1 MLKMILNRLVQIV
14 PILLIVLTITFIFTR
29 LIPGDPVLTVL
40 GDQATPE
47 MVAQLREEM
56 GLDKSIPEQYL
67 GYLFDILR
75 GNFGTSFAYGRP
87 VTELIAERLP
97 NTLMLSLTSMAIA
110 LVIGLSVGILS
121 AVRQYSFWDYLAT
134 VLALAGVSMPRFW
147 LALMLVLVFSVNL
160 GWLPAFGMGAVELGA
175 ASVISH
181 MIMPCICL
189 TVAPAATFTRITRSS
204 MLEIIQNDSIR
215 ALRARGV
222 RERVILWKHALKN
235 ALPPIVTVFG
245 LQLATAFTGAILTET
260 IFSWP
265 GMGSLIVGAIDNRDY
280 SLIQGTVLL
289 VAFAFVFVNLLTD
302 IVYMM
307 INPKY
312 AAESTKG
319 GN

>member
-1 MLKMILNRLVQIV
+1 MAKMILKRLLQII

-29 LIPGDPVLTVL
+29 MIPGDPVLTVL

-47 MVAQLREEM
+47 MVEKLRVEM
-56 GLDKSIPEQYL
+56 GMDKSIPEQYV
-67 GYLFDILR
+67 GYIMDILH
-75 GNFGTSFAYGRP
+75 GDFGESFAYGKP

-97 NTLMLSLTSMAIA
+97 NTLKLSLTSMAIA
-110 LVIGLSVGILS
+110 IVIGLSVGILS
-121 AVRQYSFWDYLAT
+121 AVKQYSVWDYLAT
-134 VLALAGVSMPRFW
+134 VIALVGVSMPRFW
-147 LALMLVLVFSVNL
+147 LALMLVLLFSVNL
-160 GWLPAFGMGAVELGA
+160 GILPAFGMGTGGFGDA
-175 ASVISH
+175 ALH

-204 MLEIIQNDSIR
+204 MLEVINNDSVK
-215 ALRARGV
+215 ALRARGMS
-222 RERVILWKHALKN
+222 ERTILWKHALKN

-280 SLIQGTVLL
+280 ALIQGTVVL
-289 VAFAFVFVNLLTD
+289 VAFAFVFINLITD
-302 IVYMM
+302 IIYMI

-312 AAESTKG
+312 AAESAKG
-319 GN
+319 GQ

>member
-1 MLKMILNRLVQIV
+1 MVKMVLKRLLQII
-14 PILLIVLTITFIFTR
+14 PILLIVLTITFTFTR

-47 MVAQLREEM
+47 MADQLREEM
-56 GLDKSIPEQYL
+56 GLNKSIPEQYVR
-67 GYLFDILR
+67 YIANILK
-75 GNFGTSFAYGRP
+75 GDFGTSFAYQKP
-87 VTELIAERLP
+87 VTALIAERLP
-97 NTLMLSLTSMAIA
+97 NTLKLSLTSMAIA

-121 AVRQYSFWDYLAT
+121 AVKQYSFWDYTAT
-134 VLALAGVSMPRFW
+134 VFALGGVSMPRFW
-147 LALMLVLVFSVNL
+147 LALMLVLVFSVKL
-160 GWLPAFGMGAVELGA
+160 GWLPAFGMGSADLGMMD
-175 ASVISH
+175 VISH

-204 MLEIIQNDSIR
+204 MLEIINNDSIR
-215 ALRARGV
+215 ALRARGI

-280 SLIQGTVLL
+280 SLIQGTVVL
-289 VAFAFVFVNLLTD
+289 VAFAFVFINLLTD
-302 IVYMM
+302 ILYMM

-312 AAESTKG
+312 AAESTR
-319 GN
+319 NQ